1 MVQHLIP
8 IRNTGASL
16 LQEIFVL
23 KISHDDDILCSAAG
37 ENVILEWTARAI
49 ILVYVCKRG
58 NTIQCLI
65 SVSVCLCK
73 SSSVIVIGNLSAR
86 FEHIQ
91 GKPVIRQKK
100 KQHITKEDIEHCNPL
115 TQDKT
120 ITALVQCVCR
130 SV

>member
-1 MVQHLIP
+1 MMM
-8 IRNTGASL
+8 TFYA
-16 LQEIFVL
+16 LQLV
-23 KISHDDDILCSAAG
+23 KIVFF
-37 ENVILEWTARAI
+37 NVILEWTARAI
-49 ILVYVCKRG
+49 ILVYKRKKG
-58 NTIQCLI
+58 NAIQCLL
-65 SVSVCLCK
+65 SVCECHCK

-100 KQHITKEDIEHCNPL
+100 KQHITKEDIVHCNPL

-120 ITALVQCVCR
+120 LTALVQCVCR